1 MIYSGPWLLSLRV
14 VERNIAMPK
23 TTKLFIIGGAEK
35 KGRDAKLL
43 RFFFDMCGG
52 DESRITIIT
61 CASQAPLKTGQ
72 KYEKIFSGFGSASVS
87 ILPVFSREEANSI
100 KTVEL
105 IEQSTGIFISGGN
118 QVKIAATV
126 GGTKLETALT
136 GRYRKGGPTGGTS
149 AGASIASSV
158 MVAGGKPF
166 TYPRRRSIRLSAGLG
181 LIQDV
186 IIDQHFRERDR
197 IYRLA
202 AAVMSHPRN
211 LGVGID
217 ENTALYIEN
226 GTLATIMGEGT
237 VTVLDGGGV
246 AHSSYAE
253 GHAGKPISIFGL
265 TMHVLADGDGFDFAT
280 RTPIRNGDF
289 QAEIAIPTEDV
300 VQ

>member
-23 TTKLFIIGGAEK
+23 TTRLFIIGGAEK
-35 KGRDAKLL
+35 KGRDAQLL
-43 RFFFDMCGG
+43 RFFFDLCGG
-52 DESRITIIT
+52 AESRIIIIT

-87 ILPVFSREEANSI
+87 ILPVFSREEANSTE
-100 KTVEL
+100 TVKL
-105 IEQSTGIFISGGN
+105 VEQSTGIFISGGN
-118 QVKIAATV
+118 QVKIAATI

-158 MVAGGKPF
+158 MIAGGKPF
-166 TYPRRRSIRLSAGLG
+166 TFPRRRSIRLSAGLG

-226 GTLATIMGEGT
+226 G
-237 VTVLDGGGV
+237 
-246 AHSSYAE
+246 
-253 GHAGKPISIFGL
+253 
-265 TMHVLADGDGFDFAT
+265 
-280 RTPIRNGDF
+280 
-289 QAEIAIPTEDV
+289 
-300 VQ
+300 

>member
-1 MIYSGPWLLSLRV
+1 
-14 VERNIAMPK
+14 MPK

-35 KGRDAKLL
+35 KGRDAQLL
-43 RFFFDMCGG
+43 RFFFDLCGG
-52 DESRITIIT
+52 AESRITIIT

-72 KYEKIFSGFGSASVS
+72 KYEKIFLGFGSASVS
-87 ILPVFSREEANSI
+87 ILPVLSREEANS
-100 KTVEL
+100 TEAVEL

-118 QVKIAATV
+118 QLKVAATI
-126 GGTKLETALT
+126 GGTQLEAALAKQ
-136 GRYRKGGPTGGTS
+136 YRKGVPTGGTS
-149 AGASIASSV
+149 AGASIMSSV
-158 MVAGGKPF
+158 MVAGGMPF
-166 TYPRRRSIRLSAGLG
+166 TYSRRKSIRLSAGLG

-186 IIDQHFRERDR
+186 IIDQHFRQRDR

-226 GTLATIMGEGT
+226 STVASVMGRGT

-246 AHSSYAE
+246 AHSSYAK
-253 GHAGKPISIFGL
+253 GHAGMPISIFGL

-280 RTPIRNGDF
+280 RTPIRNEDL
-289 QAEIAIPTEDV
+289 QAKIAIPTEDV